1 MPKSHWPRV
10 IGMTRPPKGDHNDA
24 TEHALSTEQAS
35 RQFWY
40 LKFNGP
46 RANPI
51 LQSIHIGGCTLGR
64 AEIMVFARFGNFSCE
79 YPLELRFTQLIFC
92 GFSKR
97 CIVHHSYMFS
107 HDTTAAEKLH
117 NWPLQWC
124 PASRNIFLK

>member
-1 MPKSHWPRV
+1 
-10 IGMTRPPKGDHNDA
+10 MTRPPKGDHNDA

-51 LQSIHIGGCTLGR
+51 LQSIHIGGCTLGG

-79 YPLELRFTQLIFC
+79 YPLELRFAQLIFLRFFEALYC
-92 GFSKR
+92 TSF
-97 CIVHHSYMFS
+97 IYPHHICSVMTLLLLKNF
-107 HDTTAAEKLH
+107 TTGLYSGVLL
-117 NWPLQWC
+117 PGIY
-124 PASRNIFLK
+124 S